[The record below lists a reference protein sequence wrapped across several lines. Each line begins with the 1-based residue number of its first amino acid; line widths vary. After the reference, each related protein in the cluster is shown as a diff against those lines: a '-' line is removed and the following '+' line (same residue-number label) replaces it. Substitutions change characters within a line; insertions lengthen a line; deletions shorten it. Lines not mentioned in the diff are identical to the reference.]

1 MASVHGSRG
10 TTLASLTLMLPL
22 MRFAPPVYHWQVRR
36 RIYRWY
42 GNLRAIEQQALGVT
56 IAAGRA
62 DILEQLDRVEAEVC
76 KVQVPLSFAES
87 HYHLRTHIEF
97 IRRLVEEK
105 GAAGP
110 AAG

>member
-10 TTLASLTLMLPL
+10 TTLASLTLPL

-36 RIYRWY
+36 RICRWY

-56 IAAGRA
+56 TAAGRA

-97 IRRLVEEK
+97 IRRLVEEI
-105 GAAGP
+105 GQPGP
-110 AAG
+110 